1 MVRYAGGD
9 GCSVGAIV
17 QHSLSYAL
25 PGRSL
30 IHVYDFRSTILA
42 CKLWKTEVMIISSN
56 VEPGIRF
63 TLAVGLLR
71 AIRHLHHFF
80 LADNLKPYTTAEKCV
95 HYILTK
101 CIVWHLCHMAVKR
114 GHWMSRVLRE
124 WMLHGTIV
132 LGIFSM
138 DFRGKVLSHYSFSVK
153 RYLWRTLLIREN
165 CCSGVN

>member
-1 MVRYAGGD
+1 MFRGGN
-9 GCSVGAIV
+9 CPTFFV
-17 QHSLSYAL
+17 
-25 PGRSL
+25 
-30 IHVYDFRSTILA
+30 
-42 CKLWKTEVMIISSN
+42 
-56 VEPGIRF
+56 
-63 TLAVGLLR
+63 LR
-71 AIRHLHHFF
+71 AARSFSNTCLWFPLDDTCMQTMKDRSDDYIVERWTRYTLHTGSRPTASNTSLAPFF